1 MSSPRDGSRS
11 MAMRAAASFV
21 LAIAPVRLW
30 RSRVPFDLKA
40 AAFAAGTL
48 LVTPYVYTYDL
59 VVHAVAVD
67 FFFAMLSIKDS

>member
-1 MSSPRDGSRS
+1 

-21 LAIAPVRLW
+21 LAIAPMWPW

-48 LVTPYVYTYDL
+48 LATPYVYMYDL
-59 VVHAVAVD
+59 VVHAVAVGS
-67 FFFAMLSIKDS
+67 FFAMPSIKDS